1 MEIHYLYNEIDLNE
15 SASVEELKS
24 IIKIFS
30 NRIGIELV
38 VNGSMARYLQELF
51 NGKKADI
58 VKIPLDIDV
67 DIQNTKYSEEE
78 LTNIVN
84 QVIQSFNANYEVVK
98 VSLIN
103 DKNFS
108 SIRNVKYNIYDSDKN
123 WFTKLDIFLK
133 RHDNIEILSIDKS
146 NIQVVPKA
154 YQIAG
159 KISILTDS
167 RIAKGELEGRRK
179 DLTELYIYTF
189 YNVKLFNIIEQIKNR
204 RLPLHKIENFKRN
217 KERLELAYKEAVQ
230 LGKVIP
236 DKGVT
241 FRKIFNRVLSFIEPI
256 AEQKFKAEDK
266 FIYWD
271 STQSMWITKGE

>member
-67 DIQNTKYSEEE
+67 DIQNTSYSEEE

-84 QVIQSFNANYEVVK
+84 QVICSFNANYEVVK
-98 VSLIN
+98 VNLIN
-103 DKNFS
+103 DKNVS

-133 RHDNIEILSIDKS
+133 RHDTVEILSIDKS

-159 KISILTDS
+159 KISI
-167 RIAKGELEGRRK
+167 
-179 DLTELYIYTF
+179 
-189 YNVKLFNIIEQIKNR
+189 
-204 RLPLHKIENFKRN
+204 
-217 KERLELAYKEAVQ
+217 
-230 LGKVIP
+230 
-236 DKGVT
+236 
-241 FRKIFNRVLSFIEPI
+241 
-256 AEQKFKAEDK
+256 
-266 FIYWD
+266 
-271 STQSMWITKGE
+271 

>member
-133 RHDNIEILSIDKS
+133 RHDNIEILSIYKS

-159 KISILTDS
+159 K
-167 RIAKGELEGRRK
+167 
-179 DLTELYIYTF
+179 Y
-189 YNVKLFNIIEQIKNR
+189 LF
-204 RLPLHKIENFKRN
+204 
-217 KERLELAYKEAVQ
+217 
-230 LGKVIP
+230 
-236 DKGVT
+236 
-241 FRKIFNRVLSFIEPI
+241 
-256 AEQKFKAEDK
+256 
-266 FIYWD
+266 
-271 STQSMWITKGE
+271 

>member
-67 DIQNTKYSEEE
+67 DIQNTSYSEEE

-103 DKNFS
+103 DKNLS

-133 RHDNIEILSIDKS
+133 RHDTVEILSIDKS

-159 KISILTDS
+159 KISI
-167 RIAKGELEGRRK
+167 
-179 DLTELYIYTF
+179 
-189 YNVKLFNIIEQIKNR
+189 
-204 RLPLHKIENFKRN
+204 
-217 KERLELAYKEAVQ
+217 
-230 LGKVIP
+230 
-236 DKGVT
+236 
-241 FRKIFNRVLSFIEPI
+241 
-256 AEQKFKAEDK
+256 
-266 FIYWD
+266 
-271 STQSMWITKGE
+271 